1 MSRKVRRG
9 HVSHERWLVSYA
21 DFMTLLFALFVVM
34 FASSQRDKNKMQTV
48 QSSIRAAFQTMG
60 IFTRQDPNS
69 KSAAM
74 IAPKALMLGDDV
86 ASLPAVMDDLNN
98 LKRKMERVLAPQ
110 IANGTVTVTIGRAGL
125 LISLRDAGFFESGS
139 AVPIA
144 SSLPALNAIGRAIAT
159 TPYDVRIE
167 GHTDNVPIRNGQ
179 FASNWELS
187 TTRATVLTHLFLE
200 NDHVVPSRLSA
211 AGYAQYH
218 PVASNLTAEG
228 RSRNRRVDI
237 IVEPTR
243 QQAVMMDNL
252 AAERNA
258 SAVSSP
264 KDKGQRKLQKFLW
277 KASHSEILPTTPPPS
292 GPAPR
297 P

>member
-9 HVSHERWLVSYA
+9 HVSHERWLISYA

-34 FASSQRDKNKMQTV
+34 FASSQQDKKKMQTV
-48 QSSIRAAFQTMG
+48 ESSIRAAFQTMG

-74 IAPKALMLGDDV
+74 VAPQALTTVALKDDV

-110 IANGTVTVTIGRAGL
+110 IANGTVTVSIGRAGL

-167 GHTDNVPIRNGQ
+167 GHTDNVPIRNSQ

-200 NDHVVPSRLSA
+200 NDYVVPNRLSA

-243 QQAVMMDNL
+243 EQAVTMDSV
-252 AAERNA
+252 AAGRNA
-258 SAVSSP
+258 AALSSP
-264 KDKGQRKLQKFLW
+264 KDEDRRKPRKFL
-277 KASHSEILPTTPPPS
+277 
-292 GPAPR
+292 R
-297 P
+297 